1 MTTLLYL
8 VKDGDDNEELRYS
21 LRSLANFPHDRVVF
35 VGHRP
40 SWVRDVDLIPGN
52 RSSSKWLNVFE
63 NLLIAAR
70 EIDEFVVMN
79 DDFMV
84 MRPVE
89 GAPAWHRGSLTGHIL
104 SVQGSGPWKRSLQ
117 ATRRWLQHRGVRH
130 PLSYELHVPVA
141 MNGRRLATVLSLFD
155 LAERDLPQ
163 WRTVYGNFWGVES
176 TQHPD
181 CKIRRDG
188 SFWDDSWPF
197 LSTDEAIWDS
207 HPAGAA
213 VRAAFPD
220 PSPYEEV

>member
-21 LRSLANFPHDRVVF
+21 LRSCGKLTSDRVVF

-40 SWVRDVDLIPGN
+40 EWVRGVELIPGN
-52 RSSSKWLNVFE
+52 RSKSKWLNVFE

-84 MRPVE
+84 MAPAD
-89 GAPAWHRGSLTGHIL
+89 GAPSWHRGSLNDHIL
-104 SVQGSGPWKRSLQ
+104 SIRGTGPWKRSLQ
-117 ATRRWLQHRGVRH
+117 ATRRWLQSHGVRS

-141 MNGRRLATVLSLFD
+141 MNGERLATVLSLFN
-155 LAERDLPQ
+155 LSSRDLPQ
-163 WRTVYGNFWGVES
+163 WRTLYGNYWGVES
-176 TQHPD
+176 TVHVD
-181 CKIRRDG
+181 CKLRKPG
-188 SFWDDSWPF
+188 SWWDESWPF
-197 LSTDEAIWDS
+197 LSTDDAIFDD
-207 HPAGAA
+207 HPAAIA
-213 VRAAFPD
+213 VRSRFPD